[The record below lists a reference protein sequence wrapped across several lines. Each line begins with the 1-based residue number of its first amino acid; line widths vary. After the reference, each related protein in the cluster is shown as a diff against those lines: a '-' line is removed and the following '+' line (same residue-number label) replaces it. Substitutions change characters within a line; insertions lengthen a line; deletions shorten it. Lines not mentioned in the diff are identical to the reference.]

1 MTRLI
6 SRQIHDADRAF
17 RHRRMV
23 LSVLGDVLDLDFT
36 DRSVAVPEIGL
47 ANADDLPGGGNAVF
61 HHAERRTDMF
71 EIAPDIDRD
80 EFEKTHGLRIGA
92 NKIKP
97 ITVKIFLAFDM
108 GIPTYKK
115 IASALL
121 LNRKEPL
128 VIKAPSCV
136 NVMGSLLSLKLVLL
150 IESGL
155 WETSNIVCLT
165 LSPVKA
171 RLAPIAVHL

>member
-1 MTRLI
+1 MNLKKPTR
-6 SRQIHDADRAF
+6 
-17 RHRRMV
+17 
-23 LSVLGDVLDLDFT
+23 
-36 DRSVAVPEIGL
+36 
-47 ANADDLPGGGNAVF
+47 
-61 HHAERRTDMF
+61 
-71 EIAPDIDRD
+71 
-80 EFEKTHGLRIGA
+80 LRIGA

-97 ITVKIFLAFDM
+97 ITVKIFLALDM

-171 RLAPIAVHL
+171 